1 MTSAAA
7 DGRGSTSA
15 DRAET
20 LEAQVRDLAREL
32 AETSQRV
39 AGLKMELRELRAKVD
54 GSGPRFATLYA
65 NFTDRFRGSTA
76 EVTSKLASYLPDVHR
91 LVGAGAAAGG
101 AAAGAGGAGAGAGG
115 AGARVVDLGSGRGEW
130 LALLR
135 DAGVPAS
142 GVDANPAFVEAG
154 RARGLD
160 LVHGDAVA
168 HLEGLPPDSVDLV
181 TAFHLI
187 EHLDV
192 ETLLALLA
200 AARHALRP
208 GGCVLLETPNPSNLR
223 MAACDFYNDP
233 THRSPL
239 PPALAE
245 YLVAAAGFDGIEV
258 RPLHPNRSPFEP
270 AGSGPGQQVEQLVAD
285 TLYGPQ
291 DYAVLGYKSSAARA

>member
-76 EVTSKLASYLPDVHR
+76 EVTSKLATYLPDVHR
-91 LVGAGAAAGG
+91 LV
-101 AAAGAGGAGAGAGG
+101 GAGAGAGG
-115 AGARVVDLGSGRGEW
+115 AGARVVDLGSGRAEW

-142 GVDANPAFVEAG
+142 GVDANPAFVEAA

-239 PPALAE
+239 PPALTE
-245 YLVAAAGFDGIEV
+245 YLLAAAGFDGIEV

>member
-1 MTSAAA
+1 MTSAAS

-91 LVGAGAAAGG
+91 LV
-101 AAAGAGGAGAGAGG
+101 GAGAGAGG

-239 PPALAE
+239 PPALTE
-245 YLVAAAGFDGIEV
+245 YLLAAAGFDGIEV

>member
-20 LEAQVRDLAREL
+20 LEAQVRDLTREL

-91 LVGAGAAAGG
+91 LVGAGA
-101 AAAGAGGAGAGAGG
+101 GAGG
-115 AGARVVDLGSGRGEW
+115 AGARVVDLGSGRAEW

-208 GGCVLLETPNPSNLR
+208 GGAVLLETPNPSNLR

-239 PPALAE
+239 PPALTE
-245 YLVAAAGFDGIEV
+245 YLLAAAGFDGIEV

>member
-1 MTSAAA
+1 
-7 DGRGSTSA
+7 
-15 DRAET
+15 
-20 LEAQVRDLAREL
+20 
-32 AETSQRV
+32 
-39 AGLKMELRELRAKVD
+39 VD
-54 GSGPRFATLYA
+54 
-65 NFTDRFRGSTA
+65 
-76 EVTSKLASYLPDVHR
+76 V
-91 LVGAGAAAGG
+91 
-101 AAAGAGGAGAGAGG
+101 
-115 AGARVVDLGSGRGEW
+115 GSGRGEW

-135 DAGVPAS
+135 NAGVPAS

-168 HLEGLPPDSVDLV
+168 HLQGLPPDSVDLV

-239 PPALAE
+239 PPALTE
-245 YLVAAAGFDGIEV
+245 YLVAASGFGEVEV
-258 RPLHPNRSPFEP
+258 RPLHPNRPPFEP
-270 AGSGPGQQVEQLVAD
+270 AGSGAGQQVEQLVAL

-291 DYAVLGYKSSAARA
+291 DYAVLGYKPQPADRA

>member
-1 MTSAAA
+1 MTPTGDDARTATPPA
-7 DGRGSTSA
+7 RIEA
-15 DRAET
+15 
-20 LEAQVRDLAREL
+20 LEAQMRTLVGQL

-39 AGLKMELRELRAKVD
+39 AALEAELHELRPNVD
-54 GSGPRFATLYA
+54 GGGPRFAGLYA
-65 NFTDRFRGSTA
+65 DFTDRFRGSTI
-76 EVTSKLASYLPDVHR
+76 EVTAKLAGYLPDARR
-91 LVGAGAAAGG
+91 LVGSAPGPS
-101 AAAGAGGAGAGAGG
+101 GGAGT
-115 AGARVVDLGSGRGEW
+115 RVVDVGSGRGEW
-130 LALLR
+130 LTLLR
-135 DAGVPAS
+135 DAGVPAA

-160 LVHGDAVA
+160 LVRGDAVA
-168 HLEGLPPDSVDLV
+168 HLHSLPADSVDLV

-187 EHLDV
+187 EHLGV

-239 PPALAE
+239 PPALTE
-245 YLVAAAGFDGIEV
+245 YLVSASGFDAVEV
-258 RPLHPNRSPFEP
+258 RHLHPNRSPFE
-270 AGSGPGQQVEQLVAD
+270 ATDYGGDRQVEQLVAL

-291 DYAVLGYKSSAARA
+291 DYAVLGYKPQPPQRA